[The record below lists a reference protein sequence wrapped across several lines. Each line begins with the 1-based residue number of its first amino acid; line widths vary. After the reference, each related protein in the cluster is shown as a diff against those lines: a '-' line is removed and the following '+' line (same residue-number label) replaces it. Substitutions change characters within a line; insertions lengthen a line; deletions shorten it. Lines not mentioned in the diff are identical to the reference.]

1 MDARCVSTSKI
12 GLQHYFLDPLI
23 GSLPANASEQ
33 QALEAESSIVRLLR
47 GRHDSR
53 TFEVSEIS
61 PNGAY
66 LKHLLSAGR
75 LDYVVPTP
83 PS

>member
-1 MDARCVSTSKI
+1 MSATTSSMDAVRLDVQDR
-12 GLQHYFLDPLI
+12 LQHYFLDPLI

-61 PNGAY
+61 PNEAY

-75 LDYVVPTP
+75 PR
-83 PS
+83 